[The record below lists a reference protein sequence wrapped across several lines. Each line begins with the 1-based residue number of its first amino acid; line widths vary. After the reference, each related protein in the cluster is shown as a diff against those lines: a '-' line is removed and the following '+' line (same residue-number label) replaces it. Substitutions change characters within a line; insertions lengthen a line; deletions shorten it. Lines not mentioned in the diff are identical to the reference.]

1 MMGYWCTAR
10 DQQGR
15 GREGE
20 EREGGERE
28 REGGG
33 GTLRENVCTYS
44 LYVGFSNGVCH
55 CYFCSLCNAAVYN

>member
-28 REGGG
+28 REGEREGG
-33 GTLRENVCTYS
+33 GGNIKGECMYILFICWF
-44 LYVGFSNGVCH
+44 L
-55 CYFCSLCNAAVYN
+55 